1 MSTEA
6 MKIVADEYDKRAAM
20 ARQIADKCAEPF
32 GWSLTASVWTEAAIV
47 LRKAILKEAGK

>member
-6 MKIVADEYDKRAAM
+6 MKIVADEFDKRAAM
-20 ARQIADKCAEPF
+20 ARRIADKSEEPN

-47 LRKAILKEAGK
+47 LRKAILKELNK